1 MALLLGFTGCSST
14 PDGAGSTGSSDSSAA
29 PPTTSGYSVQNAL
42 STLPALESDEMI
54 TVVTADLDAATEQA
68 GLERPTSF
76 DDTDGLIAWLYPLT
90 GVTHENIEPAP
101 VFVPLAQGFQ
111 VDYLMAPMEPTFPE
125 EVGWSVLDAATF
137 AERQTLPQLLT
148 VVTGDFDSTTFPQ
161 SLPEVADG
169 VVTAGE
175 GNDHAQDI
183 AHPTMARPLGIPLRM
198 SIKDSTIAAG
208 RSTDELTQWLNGPDE
223 SLADDPELAAV
234 AAALDDA
241 DAVSA
246 VVSSG
251 AIHSIED
258 LAAVPGGTSQ
268 MKDELAGMIPAGSFD
283 TVGIGWAAANG
294 DPVITVAY
302 AFASDG
308 DASDAV
314 PVFEEMFANAPS
326 ITSGTPLSDFYSLQ
340 DAQADGSVVVL
351 TLGPGDAGAP
361 ITAYHALMEN
371 DLPFVNQ

>member
-1 MALLLGFTGCSST
+1 MALLLGIAGCSNT
-14 PDGAGSTGSSDSSAA
+14 TDGTGSSGSSDSSGA
-29 PPTTSGYSVQNAL
+29 PPATDGYSVQNAL
-42 STLPALESDEMI
+42 STLPALESDELI
-54 TVVTADLDAATEQA
+54 TVVTADLDAATEQS

-76 DDTDGLIAWLYPLT
+76 DDTDGLVAWLYPLT
-90 GVTHENIEPAP
+90 GVANESIEPAP
-101 VFVPLAQGFQ
+101 VFVPVAQGFQ
-111 VDYLMAPMEPTFPE
+111 VDYLMSPMEPTFPE

-148 VVTGDFDSTTFPQ
+148 VVTGDFDSSTFPE

-175 GNDHAQDI
+175 GDDHAQDI
-183 AHPTMARPLGIPLRM
+183 ANPTMARPLGIPLRM
-198 SIKDSTIAAG
+198 ATKDSSIAAG
-208 RSTDELTQWLNGPDE
+208 RSTDELTQWLDGPDE

-241 DAVSA
+241 GSVSA
-246 VVSSG
+246 VLSSG

-258 LAAVPGGTSQ
+258 LSAVPGGTSA
-268 MKDELAGMIPAGSFD
+268 MKDELAGMIPAGAFD
-283 TVGIGWAAANG
+283 TVGIGWAAEGG

-302 AFASDG
+302 AFTGDG

-314 PVFEEMFANAPS
+314 PVFEEMFANASS
-326 ITSGTPLSDFYSLQ
+326 IVSGAPLSDFYSLQ

-371 DLPFVNQ
+371 DLPFVKQ